1 MRTLFI
7 HQNFPGQ
14 FRHVVQALLEDPAQ
28 EVVGLGMVDNVRAA
42 AAYAPPRLVKA
53 GYKVQPPPAGGARIH
68 PYLGDVDTGVRRGQ
82 AVARAILE
90 LKKRGWIPDRI
101 VVHPGWGEGL
111 FVKDVLPDVP
121 VMGYFEFFY
130 RARGAD
136 VNFDPEYPASLD
148 NILRL
153 RMRNAQHLIALEAFD
168 AGVCPTA
175 WQRSVFPE
183 VFKPKLAVI
192 HEGVDTER
200 LRPDPQAAVTLDGR
214 EYRAGEET
222 VTFVSRN
229 LEPYRGF
236 HVFMR
241 ALPELLA
248 RRPRARVIV
257 VGGDDVSY
265 GQKLPAGEH
274 YRQRL
279 LAELGERF
287 DPARVQFCGRLS
299 YDVFIKVLQVSA
311 AHVYLTYPF
320 VLSWSM
326 LEAMACGCLVVGSA
340 TPPVQEV
347 IEHGVN
353 GLLTDFFDQARLVD
367 TIAEALTDLDRG
379 RALKEA
385 ARRTIV
391 ERYDLRTRCLPE
403 FLRHLDATLTAG
415 R

>member
-42 AAYAPPRLVKA
+42 ADYAPPRLVKA
-53 GYKVQPPPAGGARIH
+53 GYKVQPPPAEGSRIH

-90 LKKRGWIPDRI
+90 LKKRGWVPDRI

-111 FVKDVLPDVP
+111 FVKDILPDVP
-121 VMGYFEFFY
+121 VLGYFEFFY
-130 RARGAD
+130 RSRGAD
-136 VNFDPEYPASLD
+136 VDFDPEYPASLD

-153 RMRNAQHLIALEAFD
+153 RLRNAQHLIALEAFE

-175 WQRSVFPE
+175 WQRSVFPDA
-183 VFKPKLAVI
+183 FKPKLAVI
-192 HEGVDTER
+192 HEGIDTEL
-200 LRPDPQAAVTLDGR
+200 LRPDPDAAVVLGGE
-214 EYRAGEET
+214 EYRAGDET
-222 VTFVSRN
+222 VTYVGRN

-248 RRPRARVIV
+248 RRPRARVVII
-257 VGGDDVSY
+257 GGDDVSY
-265 GQKLPAGEH
+265 GQRLPRGES

-279 LAELGERF
+279 LAELGDRLDLSRVRF
-287 DPARVQFCGRLS
+287 TGRLP
-299 YDVFIKVLQVSA
+299 YDQFIRTLQVSA

-326 LEAMACGCLVVGSA
+326 LEAMACGCVVVGSA

-347 IEHGVN
+347 IRHGEN
-353 GLLTDFFDQARLVD
+353 GLLTDFFDRDRLVD
-367 TIAEALTDLDRG
+367 TVCQALTDLDRARFL
-379 RALKEA
+379 RAA
-385 ARRTIV
+385 ARRTVV
-391 ERYDLRTRCLPE
+391 EHYDLRTRCLPQ
-403 FLRHLDATLTAG
+403 FLGHLETALPV